1 MGSNITALIKK
12 AAMDAVMA
20 SKPAAVV
27 YGEVK
32 TVTPLTVQVD
42 QKLILDEDFL
52 VVPKGFSVQDIQA
65 TTSTTSGH
73 NHMVTVTID
82 NSLKVG
88 DKVLMVRNQG
98 GQQYIIF
105 ERGS

>member
-1 MGSNITALIKK
+1 MASNITALIKK
-12 AAMDAVMA
+12 AAMDAVLA
-20 SKPAAVV
+20 SKPTAIV

-32 TVTPLTVQVD
+32 TISPLTVFLD
-42 QKLILDEDFL
+42 QKITVDEDFL
-52 VVPKGFSVQDIQA
+52 VVPSSFSVQTVTG
-65 TTSTTSGH
+65 TTSTVSGH
-73 NHMVTVTID
+73 SHTVEVTID

>member
-1 MGSNITALIKK
+1 MPSNITALIKK
-12 AAMDAVMA
+12 AAMDAVLA

-32 TVTPLTVQVD
+32 TVAPLSVLVD
-42 QKLILDEDFL
+42 QRLTIDEDFL
-52 VVPKGFSVQDIQA
+52 VVPKRFSVQNIQA

-73 NHMVTVTID
+73 SHTVTVTID

-88 DKVLMVRNQG
+88 DKVLLVRNQG